1 MKILIVEDEC
11 IFSMN
16 LQFMLEDMGHEVTG
30 LATHYYQA
38 IDSAQ
43 KNMPDLALMDVYLKG
58 ELTGIDTEQGL
69 RKIFGIPSIFITAN
83 NDTNIDKKL
92 HDVMPLAIFSKP
104 LDEER
109 FREVIAKVAADFTR
123 KETDTLLS

>member
-30 LATHYYQA
+30 LATHYNQA
-38 IDSAQ
+38 ISSAQ
-43 KNMPDLALMDVYLKG
+43 ENLPDLALMDVYLKG

-83 NDTNIDKKL
+83 NDSNIDKKL
-92 HDVMPLAIFSKP
+92 HDIMPLAIFSKP
-104 LDEER
+104 LDEQR
-109 FREVIAKVAADFTR
+109 FREVLEKVAAGFT
-123 KETDTLLS
+123 KEEPDTLLF